1 MDEKVGPGGEN
12 AALHLI
18 REHPIL
24 EFQRG
29 EKVRFFFDGRE
40 MEGFEGDPIATALH
54 ANGIRIY
61 RKTAEAHRTRGF
73 FCAIGK
79 CSSCFMVVDG
89 VPNVR
94 TCITPLKAGMMVET
108 QLGKGNVPEII
119 DEKVSS

>member
-1 MDEKVGPGGEN
+1 MDEKVGPGGEKT
-12 AALHLI
+12 ALQLI
-18 REHPIL
+18 TEHPIL

-54 ANGIRIY
+54 ANGIRVY
-61 RKTAEAHRTRGF
+61 RETAEVHRPRGF

-94 TCITPLKAGMMVET
+94 TCITPLKAGMRVET
-108 QLGKGNVPEII
+108 QYGKGNVPEIAN
-119 DEKVSS
+119 EKVSS